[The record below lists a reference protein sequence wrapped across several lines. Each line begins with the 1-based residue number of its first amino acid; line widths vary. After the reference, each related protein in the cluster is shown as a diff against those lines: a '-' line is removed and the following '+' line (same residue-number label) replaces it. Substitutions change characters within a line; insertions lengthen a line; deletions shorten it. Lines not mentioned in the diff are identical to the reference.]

1 MRLTFIFVL
10 QVFLHLYHFLKI
22 FLLKEF
28 IIESLSLQLSCCVFV
43 TDLFDE
49 YHDRQCDYCHDW
61 QHVWQHN
68 QLHDR
73 PYDWP
78 QAQDR
83 PMTSTMTDPMT
94 DLMTEI
100 MSDKNCCVRTV
111 SHSCTV
117 FLLEIEFCAKV
128 EWKECR
134 SIICLYYTQSRGVSK
149 YNNATWQHRCNWM
162 DTNMKSISV

>member
-1 MRLTFIFVL
+1 MNTMTDSVTTAMIDSMSDNT
-10 QVFLHLYHFLKI
+10 I
-22 FLLKEF
+22 NCM
-28 IIESLSLQLSCCVFV
+28 IDPM
-43 TDLFDE
+43 TDLK
-49 YHDRQCDYCHDW
+49 
-61 QHVWQHN
+61 
-68 QLHDR
+68 L
-73 PYDWP
+73 
-78 QAQDR
+78 
-83 PMTSTMTDPMT
+83 MTDPMT

-149 YNNATWQHRCNWM
+149 YNNA
-162 DTNMKSISV
+162 S